1 MRLLLVIL
9 LALGIFSAVEAAPL
23 AQGFSQCLLDDST
36 IDFGA
41 GTALNTTVISPGS
54 VILTPTLYQPF
65 DGSSLPGGWS
75 ALEWSAG
82 GTATVG
88 SGVLTLNGSRAWTT
102 ANYAA
107 PRALEFD
114 ATFQAINFQHAGFVK
129 DSDFT
134 SPWEII
140 SSFDGSG
147 IFARSYDG
155 TNTALGTSFGSSN
168 RYRIEWS
175 ASSALAYVN
184 GALAATHTGF
194 GDLMVVLASDAAVD
208 GNVLVIDNVI
218 LSPYAGSGNFTSR
231 VYDAGSSSQ
240 WGTFSA
246 TGSAPA
252 PTSLVYSVRTG
263 DTPTPDGT
271 WSAFIPIT
279 SGSSVG
285 ATSRYIQY
293 RASMV
298 TSDTLY
304 TSTVQQV
311 IIQCAPASAPTNT
324 PTPTLT
330 PSPGPSPTPGPTLT
344 PSATSA
350 AGPMGAPGPQIAAPI
365 SPGINCGDGLPCGR
379 LLWSLPR
386 LPELASPTP
395 MPDVAFDP
403 PDPTAAPTQIGEDL
417 GIDAVED
424 NLATLGAVEATQ
436 EVIFQLNGT
445 PVNLSES
452 VERMEEDAVVV
463 FTYIRS
469 LSNIDFGKSTLM
481 VAFLFAWFGLIA
493 FWKAWT
499 FIYYIISALIG
510 VIRKVIT
517 LILDF
522 LPL

>member
-9 LALGIFSAVEAAPL
+9 LALGIFSVVEAAPP
-23 AQGFSQCLLDDST
+23 AQGFTQCLLDDST

-41 GTALNTTVISPGS
+41 GTALNTTVVSPGS

-65 DGSSLPGGWS
+65 DGSSLPAGWS
-75 ALEWSAG
+75 ALEWGAG

-88 SGVLTLNGSRAWTT
+88 SGVLTVNGSRAWTSAT
-102 ANYAA
+102 YAP

-114 ATFQAINFQHAGFVK
+114 ASFQAINFQHVGFVK

-147 IFARSYDG
+147 IFSRSYDG
-155 TNTALGTSFGSSN
+155 SNTALGVSFGSTN

-175 ASSALAYVN
+175 ASSSLAYVN
-184 GALAATHTGF
+184 GSLAATHTGF
-194 GDLMVVLASDAAVD
+194 GDAMVVLASDAAVD

-231 VYDAGSSSQ
+231 VYDAGASSQ
-240 WGTFSA
+240 WGTFTG

-263 DTPTPDGT
+263 NTPTPDGS
-271 WSAFIPIT
+271 WSAFIPII
-279 SGSSVG
+279 SGSSVS

-311 IIQCAPASAPTNT
+311 IIQCAPAST
-324 PTPTLT
+324 PTQTPTITLT
-330 PSPGPSPTPGPTLT
+330 PTPGPSPTPGPTI
-344 PSATSA
+344 A
-350 AGPMGAPGPQIAAPI
+350 AGPAGAPGPQIAAPV

-386 LPELASPTP
+386 LPELSSPTP
-395 MPDVAFDP
+395 MPEIAVDP
-403 PDPTAAPTQIGEDL
+403 PDPTAAPTQIGDDL
-417 GIDAVED
+417 GIDAVEGS
-424 NLATLGAVEATQ
+424 LATLGAVEATQ

-452 VERMEEDAVVV
+452 VERMEDDAVVV